1 MVEVAEFAMAE
12 AQVAVDA
19 TAARGMSRIIGVREG
34 KSLQHAKLRFDQV
47 DPRSLRRGPHRRNAQ
62 VAQQG

>member
-19 TAARGMSRIIGVREG
+19 TAARGMGRIIGVREATSRELKTYESG
-34 KSLQHAKLRFDQV
+34 E
-47 DPRSLRRGPHRRNAQ
+47 
-62 VAQQG
+62 